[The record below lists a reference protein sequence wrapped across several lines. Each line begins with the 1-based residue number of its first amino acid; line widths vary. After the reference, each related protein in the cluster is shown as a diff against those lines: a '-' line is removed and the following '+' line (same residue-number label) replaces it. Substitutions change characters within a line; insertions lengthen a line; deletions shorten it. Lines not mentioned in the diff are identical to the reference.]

1 MKIWVK
7 LLLGM
12 LIAVIFVF
20 IFPDDPGGIFS
31 SLSEIFI
38 NIGSYIVFPL
48 VFFSLIM
55 ATYELKL
62 EKRLMRIYGKLFLY
76 LISATAI
83 LAFLGVISGMIIP
96 GEARFIGYD
105 IDPVVVPTFTDIL
118 TKIFPQNFFQAFAGN
133 NFVIFLL
140 PVIVIAV
147 LLGLNYDYDKHYT
160 RPVVQCT
167 DGLSRIMYHINS
179 FIVEIFWIGVIVIT
193 SAKLMQ
199 LKNIIGIEVYI
210 NLLLIL
216 SIDVVI
222 IIFGVFPFLLYTLNN
237 QKNPFKWL
245 YASIASLLTGLVTG
259 QDLIAVSM
267 LVKHGKE
274 SMHIS
279 RKIGGTVF
287 PLAAV
292 FSKAG
297 TALVVSVSLVF
308 LKKSIFG
315 PEIALLELLWIF
327 GLSVLVSLFTSLLDT
342 GFPGQGVWAALI
354 IIGQD
359 YPKMGQHLG
368 LSDIAPLLIS
378 LAVVVNVLTSSF
390 VAYLVAQQEDFKEE
404 IDMKAC
410 I

>member
-12 LIAVIFVF
+12 LIAIIFTI
-20 IFPDDPGGIFS
+20 IFPEDPAGIFT
-31 SLSEIFI
+31 SLSEVFI
-38 NIGSYIVFPL
+38 HIGSYIIFPL
-48 VFFSLIM
+48 VLFSLIM

-76 LISATAI
+76 LITTAVI
-83 LAFLGVISGMIIP
+83 LAFLGVISGLLIP
-96 GEARFIGYD
+96 GEPRFIGYD
-105 IDPVVVPTFTDIL
+105 IEPVAIPAFTDIM
-118 TKIFPQNFFQAFAGN
+118 TKIFPKNFFQVFAGKD
-133 NFVIFLL
+133 FIIFLL

-193 SAKLMQ
+193 SAKLIQ
-199 LKNIIGIEVYI
+199 LKNIVGIEVYI

-216 SIDVVI
+216 SIDVI
-222 IIFGVFPFLLYTLNN
+222 IVVFGVLPLLLYAFNN
-237 QKNPFKWL
+237 HKNPYKWL
-245 YASIASLLTGLVTG
+245 YASIAPVLTGLVTG
-259 QDLIAVSM
+259 QGLIAVGM

-315 PEIALLELLWIF
+315 PEIAILELLWIF
-327 GLSVLVSLFTSLLDT
+327 GLSIIISLFTSLLDT

-378 LAVVVNVLTSSF
+378 LAVVINVLTSSF